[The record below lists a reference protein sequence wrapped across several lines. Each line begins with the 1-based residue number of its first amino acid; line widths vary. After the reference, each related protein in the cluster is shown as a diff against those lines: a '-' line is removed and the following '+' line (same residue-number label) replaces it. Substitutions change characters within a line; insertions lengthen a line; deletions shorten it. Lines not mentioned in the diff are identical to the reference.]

1 MKRFEGRVSIV
12 TGASQGIGETIA
24 RDLAAEGALAV
35 LVDVQKDKLEAV
47 AASIV
52 AAGGRADTRVV
63 DVGDTAAVE
72 SAVASVAAAHGRID
86 HLVNNAGITRDGLL
100 MRMKEED
107 WDAVLRV
114 NLKGTFGFSK
124 AVLRTMIAAK
134 YGRIVNI
141 ASVVGLMGSAGQTN
155 YSASKAAVI
164 AFAKSLAREVGSR
177 GITVNAVAP
186 GFIVSA
192 MTDALPADVQ
202 KAYLDLI
209 PLKKFGLPKDVS
221 SAVQF
226 LLSDDAAYITGQVVG
241 VNGGMYM

>member
-1 MKRFEGRVSIV
+1 MKRFEGRISIV

-24 RDLAAEGALAV
+24 RDLAAEGATAV

-47 AASIV
+47 AGSIT

-63 DVGDTAAVE
+63 DVGDAAAVD
-72 SAVASVAAAHGRID
+72 ATVASIAAAHGRID

-114 NLKGTFGFSK
+114 NLKGTFNFAR
-124 AVLRTMIAAK
+124 AVLRPMIGAR

-155 YSASKAAVI
+155 YAASKAGVI
-164 AFAKSLAREVGSR
+164 AFARSLAREVGSR

-192 MTDALPADVQ
+192 MTDALPEDVK
-202 KAYLDLI
+202 KAYLELI

-221 SAVQF
+221 NAVQF
-226 LLSDDAAYITGQVVG
+226 LLSDEAAYITGQVVS